1 VATVQERSEAPVA
14 PERVKPSS
22 GMRAKTSGA
31 RIAGVVSCVPPRI
44 VDNKMFEERFGS
56 GADEVTKMT
65 GVKQRH
71 YAEDG
76 VATSDL
82 CEKAAE
88 HLLDKLGWERD
99 SVDGVIFV
107 SQSPDLLLPATACI
121 VQGRMGLKTG
131 IIGYDISLGCSG
143 YPYGMWQAMMAVQ
156 TGAAKRM
163 LLMVGDI
170 STRCIDPNDRAT
182 AMLFG
187 DAGTVTAIEAGDD
200 SDIAYFMMGSDGR
213 GAENLMIPRSRQ
225 RSPKAEGRLEGRD
238 LDALYMDGGEIFNF
252 TLKSVPP
259 LIRNTLEWAGETI
272 ESYDSFLLHQAN
284 TFMINHI
291 AKKAKLPKEKVPINM
306 DRFGNTSSATIPL
319 LMTTDVRDQLTSQ
332 RCKLGMFGFGVGYSW
347 ASASLDVGPLACVDH
362 IIR

>member
-1 VATVQERSEAPVA
+1 M
-14 PERVKPSS
+14 SS
-22 GMRAKTSGA
+22 GMLARTSGA
-31 RIAGVVSCVPPRI
+31 RIAGVASCVPPRI
-44 VDNKMFEERFGS
+44 VDNQIFEERFGA
-56 GADEVTKMT
+56 GAQEVTKMT
-65 GVKQRH
+65 GVLRRH
-71 YAEDG
+71 YAEEG

-88 HLLDKLGWERD
+88 HLLEKLGWERESID
-99 SVDGVIFV
+99 AVIFV

-121 VQGRMGLKTG
+121 IQGRMGLRTG
-131 IIGYDISLGCSG
+131 IIGYDVNLGCSG
-143 YPYGMWQAMMAVQ
+143 YPYGLWQAMMMVQ
-156 TGAAKRM
+156 TCAARRV

-170 STRCIDPNDRAT
+170 STRCIDPTDRST

-187 DAGTVTAIEAGDD
+187 DAGTVTAIEAGEEGADLAFF
-200 SDIAYFMMGSDGR
+200 IMGSDGR

-259 LIRNTLEWAGETI
+259 LVRETIEWAGETVD
-272 ESYDSFLLHQAN
+272 SYDAFLLHQAN

-319 LMTTDVRDQLTSQ
+319 LMTTDVSDLLKSGR
-332 RCKLGMFGFGVGYSW
+332 RKLGMFGFGVGYSW
-347 ASASLDVGPLACVDH
+347 AAASIDVGPLPCADN
-362 IIR
+362 IIL